1 MWIVKTIGFILIV
14 ITGISAGLNSSGK
27 LKKRTRALEWYF
39 LAINSIADKIGG
51 TGAELYDI
59 INTIC
64 GSADY
69 LVLKKPFEVVLKN
82 TYLNSADR
90 QAAEEFFA
98 ELGMG
103 DSESQI
109 KRCKIY
115 ANIFEQR
122 LKAAKKEYEE
132 KSKLYKMLGLFS
144 GLSVAIVIM

>member
-1 MWIVKTIGFILIV
+1 MKTIGFILIV
-14 ITGISAGLNSSGK
+14 ITGTAAGLNLSGK
-27 LKKRTRALEWYF
+27 LKKRTIALKWYF
-39 LAINSIADKIGG
+39 LAINKIADKIGG

-64 GSADY
+64 GSTDY
-69 LVLKKPFEVVLKN
+69 LVLKKPFAVDLKN
-82 TYLNSADR
+82 TYLNTADR

-115 ANIFEQR
+115 ANIFAQR
-122 LKAAKKEYEE
+122 LEAAEKEYNE

-144 GLSVAIVIM
+144 GLSLAILLV